1 MFKSYCS
8 FYSAPSIGFKDQTI
22 IFEHPVNIKISN
34 QNIVASFSFL
44 KECPRV
50 PVDDPLEGGA
60 GGPER
65 LHAPH
70 TQVLKIQPVPYSLL
84 EQFISVISADLVRI
98 ISAVLAWIIGNL
110 SLHSKNILS
119 RFFFSK

>member
-1 MFKSYCS
+1 M
-8 FYSAPSIGFKDQTI
+8 
-22 IFEHPVNIKISN
+22 
-34 QNIVASFSFL
+34 
-44 KECPRV
+44 

-70 TQVLKIQPVPYSLL
+70 TQVLKIQAVPYSLL
-84 EQFISVISADLVRI
+84 EQFISVISADLVWI

-110 SLHSKNILS
+110 SLHTKKYSG
-119 RFFFSK
+119 RFFLSKTLPKSDKKTYSRN

>member
-1 MFKSYCS
+1 M
-8 FYSAPSIGFKDQTI
+8 
-22 IFEHPVNIKISN
+22 
-34 QNIVASFSFL
+34 
-44 KECPRV
+44 

-98 ISAVLAWIIGNL
+98 ISADLVRIISAVLAWIIGNL
-110 SLHSKNILS
+110 SLHSKNVLG
-119 RFFFSK
+119 RFFSK

>member
-1 MFKSYCS
+1 M
-8 FYSAPSIGFKDQTI
+8 
-22 IFEHPVNIKISN
+22 
-34 QNIVASFSFL
+34 
-44 KECPRV
+44 

-84 EQFISVISADLVRI
+84 EQFISVISADLVWI
-98 ISAVLAWIIGNL
+98 ISMEIEIDGRPVCLKTRLLANVAFL
-110 SLHSKNILS
+110 SANNQN
-119 RFFFSK
+119 R